1 MCSPGAAPRGQEC
14 SAGAAG
20 GWMQWGG
27 CNGMAAG
34 VLQVPVFGSISQ
46 SRAGVS
52 LLLRLHHGFLLLA
65 VYRW

>member
-1 MCSPGAAPRGQEC
+1 
-14 SAGAAG
+14 
-20 GWMQWGG
+20 
-27 CNGMAAG
+27 MAAG